1 MYFRWWRMEE
11 EYRLR
16 VWLLYGWFT
25 LLMCGGSCFGTIAAA
40 ARMQTTAALVP
51 INADVSLNDA
61 SNVEIWS
68 LKSLSN
74 RWESV

>member
-1 MYFRWWRMEE
+1 MEE
-11 EYRLR
+11 DDRQR

-25 LLMCGGSCFGTIAAA
+25 VLMCCGSFFGVVAAT

-61 SNVEIWS
+61 PNAEIWS

>member
-1 MYFRWWRMEE
+1 
-11 EYRLR
+11 
-16 VWLLYGWFT
+16 V
-25 LLMCGGSCFGTIAAA
+25 LMCCGSCFGVVAAT

-51 INADVSLNDA
+51 INADVSPNDA
-61 SNVEIWS
+61 PNAEIWS